1 MTNWQYRNMVVP
13 AEHQPLAAEL
23 CGVCAGPIGEGMF
36 VVGLSPTGEAPAT
49 AYVSSGYVSEG
60 FAFVLPLDTYVTE
73 IDPVTGEPVII
84 HTHKDG
90 DPAEVVRLAA
100 ENGLV
105 VTEQQ
110 VADIMNA
117 MDCTEQE
124 PFTAFARL
132 GLQLVQTSFP
142 TP

>member
-1 MTNWQYRNMVVP
+1 MVVP
-13 AEHQPLAAEL
+13 AEYQPLAAEL
-23 CGVCAGPIGEGMF
+23 CGICAGTIGEGMF

-60 FAFVLPLDTYVTE
+60 FAFVLPLDTYTTE
-73 IDPVTGEPVII
+73 TDPVTGEPVVV

-90 DPAEVVRLAA
+90 DPQAVVDLATK
-100 ENGLV
+100 NGFV
-105 VTEQQ
+105 VTVEQ
-110 VADIMNA
+110 VAAIMNA

-132 GLQLVQTSFP
+132 GLQLVQAPFP